1 MPASR
6 PTTPPPPPAAPPLL
20 LAALAAAVFLSLA
33 AVLRWQ
39 QDRVASPAALA
50 AHLDARGNLRPAAEV
65 AALVRA
71 MKLVTVQIDTTI
83 AATRSHESWRG
94 DVHATVRAPA
104 RLFYGTDLAGIP
116 EGAVRASSL
125 LNSYIVRVPRPRLI
139 AAEVYTERDEAE
151 VTAGWLRLRS
161 RAGEYYLG
169 QARRSLSEEARGIVL
184 APEDAEQ
191 VEEATREQIRALV
204 RGLVGDGAAV
214 TVIFDGEAAK

>member
-1 MPASR
+1 MLPRRTPTPRSASPLR
-6 PTTPPPPPAAPPLL
+6 P
-20 LAALAAAVFLSLA
+20 AALAAAIFVSLA

-50 AHLDARGNLRPAAEV
+50 AHLDSRGDLRPAAEV

-71 MKLVTVQIDTTI
+71 MKLVTVQIDTTV

-104 RLFYGTDLAGIP
+104 RLFYGADLSAIP
-116 EGAVRASSL
+116 EGAVRASTL
-125 LNSYIVRVPRPRLI
+125 FNSYIIRVPRPRLI

-151 VTAGWLRLRS
+151 VAAGWLRLRS

-169 QARRSLSEEARGIVL
+169 QARRSLSEQARGIVL
-184 APEDAEQ
+184 SPEDAEL
-191 VEEATREQIRALV
+191 VEEATRDQIRALV
-204 RGLVGDGAAV
+204 RGLVGDAAV
-214 TVIFDGEAAK
+214 IVLFDDEAAR